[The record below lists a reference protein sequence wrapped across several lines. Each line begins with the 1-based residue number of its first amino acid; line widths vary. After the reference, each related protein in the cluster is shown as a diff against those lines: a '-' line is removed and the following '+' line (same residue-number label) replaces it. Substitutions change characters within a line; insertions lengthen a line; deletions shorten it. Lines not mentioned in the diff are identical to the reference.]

1 MRCTRS
7 VSNNTPPLY
16 GDAFADVYDE
26 WYEHVTDAPATARAL
41 HALAGGGNLLE
52 LGIGTG
58 RIAIPLAQL
67 LAPGRSVWGI
77 DESQA
82 MLDLCRAK
90 LGDMNPSVAERIH
103 LLQGDMADDLPS
115 GPFSVIFCTFNTF
128 FNLDSEAAQRKC
140 LHAIAQRLAP
150 GGAVVLETAVL
161 TGANTSAPTIAHTA
175 HSSSDYDPETQIG
188 HGVFTSASLD
198 GSLVERPWR
207 IRYSTPVQIDEMAA
221 AAGLICTDRWEDFAF
236 TPFHAG
242 SARQVAVWRRRI

>member
-1 MRCTRS
+1 MRSTRS

-16 GDAFADVYDE
+16 GDTFADVYDE

-41 HALAGGGNLLE
+41 YALAGGGNLLE

-77 DESQA
+77 DVSQA

-90 LGDMNPSVAERIH
+90 LADMNPSVAERIH
-103 LLQGDMADDLPS
+103 LLQGDMADNLPS

-128 FNLDSEAAQRKC
+128 FNLDSEAAQRTC
-140 LHAIAQRLAP
+140 LRAATQALTP

-161 TGANTSAPTIAHTA
+161 TGARTNAPTITHAA
-175 HSSSDYDPETQIG
+175 HSSSDYNPETQIG
-188 HGVFTSASLD
+188 HGVFTSTSLD

-207 IRYSTPVQIDEMAA
+207 IRYSTPAQIDEMAA

>member
-1 MRCTRS
+1 MRSTRS

-16 GDAFADVYDE
+16 GDTFADVYDE

-90 LGDMNPSVAERIH
+90 LADMNPSVTERIH
-103 LLQGDMADDLPS
+103 LLQGDMADNLPS

-128 FNLDSEAAQRKC
+128 FNLDSEAAQRTC
-140 LHAIAQRLAP
+140 LRAASQALTP

-161 TGANTSAPTIAHTA
+161 TGARTNAPTITHAA
-175 HSSSDYDPETQIG
+175 HSSSDYNPETQIG
-188 HGVFTSASLD
+188 HGVFTSTSLD

-207 IRYSTPVQIDEMAA
+207 IRYSTPAQIDEMAA

>member
-1 MRCTRS
+1 MRSTRS

-16 GDAFADVYDE
+16 GDTFADVYDE

-90 LGDMNPSVAERIH
+90 LADMNPSVTERIH
-103 LLQGDMADDLPS
+103 LLQGDMADNLPS

-128 FNLDSEAAQRKC
+128 FNLDSEAAQRTC
-140 LHAIAQRLAP
+140 LRAATQALTP

-161 TGANTSAPTIAHTA
+161 TGARTNAPTITHAA
-175 HSSSDYDPETQIG
+175 HSSSDYNPETQIG
-188 HGVFTSASLD
+188 HGVFTSTSLD

-207 IRYSTPVQIDEMAA
+207 IRYSTPAQIDEMAA

>member
-67 LAPGRSVWGI
+67 LSPGRSVWGI

-82 MLDLCRAK
+82 MLDLCRTK
-90 LGDMNPSVAERIH
+90 LADMNPSVAERIH
-103 LLQGDMADDLPS
+103 LLQGDMADHLPI

-128 FNLDSEAAQRKC
+128 FNLDSEAQQRKC
-140 LHAIAQRLAP
+140 LHAVSQRLAP

-161 TGANTSAPTIAHTA
+161 TGANTNAPTITHTA
-175 HSSSDYDPETQIG
+175 QSSSDYDPETQIG
-188 HGVFTSASLD
+188 HGVFTSTSLD

-207 IRYSTPVQIDEMAA
+207 IRYSTPAQIDEMAA

-242 SARQVAVWRRRI
+242 SARQVAVWRHRI

>member
-1 MRCTRS
+1 MRCTSS

-82 MLDLCRAK
+82 MLDLCRSK
-90 LGDMNPSVAERIH
+90 LADMNPSVAERIH
-103 LLQGDMADDLPS
+103 LLQGDMAVDLPN

-128 FNLDSEAAQRKC
+128 FNLDSEAAQRTC
-140 LHAIAQRLAP
+140 LHAVAQRLAP

-161 TGANTSAPTIAHTA
+161 TGANTSAPTVAHTA
-175 HSSSDYDPETQIG
+175 QSSSDYDPETQIG

-207 IRYSTPVQIDEMAA
+207 IRYTTPAQIDEMAA
-221 AAGLICTDRWEDFAF
+221 TAGLIRTDRWEDFAF

>member
-67 LAPGRSVWGI
+67 LSPGRSVWGI

-82 MLDLCRAK
+82 MLDLCRTK
-90 LGDMNPSVAERIH
+90 LADMNPSVAERIH
-103 LLQGDMADDLPS
+103 LLQGDMADHLPI

-128 FNLDSEAAQRKC
+128 FNLDSEAQQRKC
-140 LHAIAQRLAP
+140 LDAVSQRLAP

-161 TGANTSAPTIAHTA
+161 TGANTNAPTITHTA
-175 HSSSDYDPETQIG
+175 QSSSDYDPETQIG
-188 HGVFTSASLD
+188 HGVFTSTSLD

-207 IRYSTPVQIDEMAA
+207 IRYSTPAQIDEMAA

-242 SARQVAVWRRRI
+242 SARQVAVWRHRI

>member
-67 LAPGRSVWGI
+67 LSPGRSVWGI

-82 MLDLCRAK
+82 MLDLCRSK
-90 LGDMNPSVAERIH
+90 LADMNPSVAERIH

-140 LHAIAQRLAP
+140 LHAVSQRLAP

-175 HSSSDYDPETQIG
+175 QSSSDYDPETQIG

-221 AAGLICTDRWEDFAF
+221 AARLICTDRWEDFAF

-242 SARQVAVWRRRI
+242 SARQVGVWRRRV

>member
-1 MRCTRS
+1 MRCTGS

-82 MLDLCRAK
+82 MLNLCRAK
-90 LGDMNPSVAERIH
+90 LADMNPSVAERIH
-103 LLQGDMADDLPS
+103 LLQGDMADDLPN

-128 FNLDSEAAQRKC
+128 FNLDSEAAQRTC
-140 LHAIAQRLAP
+140 LHAVAQRLAS

-161 TGANTSAPTIAHTA
+161 TRANTHASTITHNA

-188 HGVFTSASLD
+188 HGIFTSTSLD

-207 IRYSTPVQIDEMAA
+207 IRYSTPAQIDEMAA
-221 AAGLICTDRWEDFAF
+221 TAGLICTDRWEDFAF

>member
-67 LAPGRSVWGI
+67 LSPGRSVWGI

-82 MLDLCRAK
+82 MLDLCRSK
-90 LGDMNPSVAERIH
+90 LADMNPSVAERIH

-140 LHAIAQRLAP
+140 LHAVSQRLAP

-175 HSSSDYDPETQIG
+175 QSSSDYDPETQIG

-242 SARQVAVWRRRI
+242 SARQVGVWRRRV

>member
-1 MRCTRS
+1 MRSTRS

-16 GDAFADVYDE
+16 GDTFADVYDE

-41 HALAGGGNLLE
+41 YALAGGGNLLE

-90 LGDMNPSVAERIH
+90 LAGMNPSVAERIH
-103 LLQGDMADDLPS
+103 LLQGDMADNLPN

-128 FNLDSEAAQRKC
+128 FNLDSEAAQRTC
-140 LHAIAQRLAP
+140 LRAATQALTP

-161 TGANTSAPTIAHTA
+161 TGARTNAPTITHAA
-175 HSSSDYDPETQIG
+175 HSSSDYNPETQIG
-188 HGVFTSASLD
+188 HGVFTSTSLD

-207 IRYSTPVQIDEMAA
+207 IRYSTPAQIDEMAA

-242 SARQVAVWRRRI
+242 SARQVAVWRHRI